1 MELRL
6 KIQRWIVGC
15 NSQNWV
21 GGNYPAKLKYK
32 EKKVS
37 LSKKEPH
44 EFFLFHNIFS
54 QISSKYKIQK
64 TWNTQKKFEK
74 KKKTPEFPPFIINA
88 SLLCVSLGMNRHRD
102 FVYLFIFVLCKSK
115 HSLLLH
121 FIYITHILQ
130 SKINVYRVNKCC
142 PTLQFW

>member
-6 KIQRWIVGC
+6 KIQRWIVGS

-32 EKKVS
+32 EQKVS

-74 KKKTPEFPPFIINA
+74 KKKPLN
-88 SLLCVSLGMNRHRD
+88 SHLLLLMQVCYVSVWAWID
-102 FVYLFIFVLCKSK
+102 TEILFICFFLYYVNWSIACFCIS
-115 HSLLLH
+115 
-121 FIYITHILQ
+121 HI
-130 SKINVYRVNKCC
+130 SHIFYKVK
-142 PTLQFW
+142 